1 MTVETTFAVS
11 GQHYLFNVQTFAHTV
26 LALGGDAYAYA
37 LRDRTTQGVIDDV
50 AGGKSDLGVLF
61 QTSATA
67 DEVNTALD
75 AAGLEF
81 VELIQSAPRVAL
93 PKSHPMVNAS
103 SLSLE
108 DMEDFPYLYF
118 EQDEDSPV
126 AFAEEA
132 LASVPRA
139 KSIACTDRASLSELI
154 VALNGYTVT
163 SGILVGISDG
173 AGLNTVPLDTDVKLH
188 LGYVVRK
195 GEALSDSGKRFVAT
209 HKKTLEKYAR
219 FLGFGGLP
227 AAETSRRCGPLWHPI
242 FARSRKLAY
251 HIRVA
256 CAIPRIWAARAALA
270 DSLRQPGRLFRASR
284 EPFCRCSPNAPFP
297 TKQGIFCSLRL
308 TRCGNEKVCSLQ

>member
-1 MTVETTFAVS
+1 MAVNINH
-11 GQHYLFNVQTFAHTV
+11 QKH
-26 LALGGDAYAYA
+26 LAARRSAR
-37 LRDRTTQGVIDDV
+37 LRRQKRGRKKIFGYPERPRLVVTRSARHMVAQVIDDV

-67 DEVNTALD
+67 DEVNAALD

-195 GEALSDSGKRFVAT
+195 GEALSDIGQRFVDT
-209 HKKTLEKYAR
+209 LKKNLEKYAR
-219 FLGFGGLP
+219 F
-227 AAETSRRCGPLWHPI
+227 
-242 FARSRKLAY
+242 
-251 HIRVA
+251 
-256 CAIPRIWAARAALA
+256 
-270 DSLRQPGRLFRASR
+270 
-284 EPFCRCSPNAPFP
+284 
-297 TKQGIFCSLRL
+297 
-308 TRCGNEKVCSLQ
+308 

>member
-61 QTSATA
+61 QTS
-67 DEVNTALD
+67 

-195 GEALSDSGKRFVAT
+195 GEALSDIGQRFVDT
-209 HKKTLEKYAR
+209 LKKNLEKYAR
-219 FLGFGGLP
+219 F
-227 AAETSRRCGPLWHPI
+227 
-242 FARSRKLAY
+242 
-251 HIRVA
+251 
-256 CAIPRIWAARAALA
+256 
-270 DSLRQPGRLFRASR
+270 
-284 EPFCRCSPNAPFP
+284 
-297 TKQGIFCSLRL
+297 
-308 TRCGNEKVCSLQ
+308 